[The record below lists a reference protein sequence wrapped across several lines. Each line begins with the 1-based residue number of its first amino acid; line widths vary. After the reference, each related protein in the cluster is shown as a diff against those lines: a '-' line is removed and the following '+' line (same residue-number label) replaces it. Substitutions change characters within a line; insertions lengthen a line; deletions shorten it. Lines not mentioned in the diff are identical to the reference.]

1 MSEENFVMHKTKNEP
16 LLRIEKLEV
25 VYHHVSTAIQG
36 VSLDVNKNQ
45 IVALLGVNGAG
56 KTTTLRA
63 ISGFLGVDDAKV
75 TEGVIEF
82 SGEKIQNQ
90 APHLITK
97 KGVVLV
103 PERDKVFENLTVE
116 ENLEVCVPHNGGKGK
131 RKDLMDQIFQY
142 FPVLAKTKNRLGG
155 YLSGGERQML
165 ALATALLCKP
175 KLLLIDELSQGLAP
189 LIVEELLSLI
199 KVIRDEQQ
207 VTVLLV
213 EQNAMAAL
221 EVAEYGYIME
231 NGRIVFAADPQR
243 LRNHQDIQEFYLG
256 QGERETRR
264 SYRDIK
270 QYRRSRRWYG

>member
-1 MSEENFVMHKTKNEP
+1 MPEAGDET
-16 LLRIEKLEV
+16 LLRVEKLEV
-25 VYHHVSTAIQG
+25 VYHHVSTAVQG
-36 VSLDVNKNQ
+36 VSFEVNKNQ

-75 TEGVIEF
+75 TEGIIEF
-82 SGEKIQNQ
+82 FGEKIQNQ

-116 ENLEVCVPHNGGKGK
+116 ENLDVSVPHNEGKGK
-131 RKDLMDQIFQY
+131 RKELMDQIFHY
-142 FPVLAKTKNRLGG
+142 FPILSKTKTRLGG

-165 ALATALLCKP
+165 AIATALLCKP

-189 LIVEELLSLI
+189 LIVEELLGLI
-199 KVIRDEQQ
+199 KIIRDEQQ
-207 VTVLLV
+207 VTVFLV

-221 EVAEYGYIME
+221 EIAEYGYIME
-231 NGRIVFAADPQR
+231 NGRIVFDGDPQR

-256 QGERETRR
+256 QGDRETRR

>member
-1 MSEENFVMHKTKNEP
+1 MPKKTNEP
-16 LLRIEKLEV
+16 LLRVEKLEV
-25 VYHHVSTAIQG
+25 VYHHVSIAIQG
-36 VSLDVNKNQ
+36 VSFDVKENQ

-75 TEGVIEF
+75 TEGVIEL

-116 ENLEVCVPHNGGKGK
+116 ENLEVCVPHNGGKAK
-131 RKDLMDQIFQY
+131 RKDLMDQIFNY
-142 FPVLAKTKNRLGG
+142 FPILTKTKNRLGG

-189 LIVEELLSLI
+189 LIVEELLGLI

-221 EVAEYGYIME
+221 EIAEYGYIME
-231 NGRIVFAADPQR
+231 NGRIVFDGDPQR
-243 LRNHQDIQEFYLG
+243 LKNHQDIQEFYLG

>member
-1 MSEENFVMHKTKNEP
+1 MYKAEDET

-25 VYHHVSTAIQG
+25 VYHHISTAVQG
-36 VSLDVNKNQ
+36 VSLKVNKNQ

-56 KTTTLRA
+56 KSTTLRA
-63 ISGFLGVDDAKV
+63 VSGFLGVDDAKV
-75 TEGVIEF
+75 TEGFIEF
-82 SGEKIQNQ
+82 AGEKIHNQ
-90 APHLITK
+90 PPHLITK

-116 ENLEVCVPHNGGKGK
+116 ENLEACTSDNGDKIS
-131 RKDLMDQIFQY
+131 RKTLMDQIFDY
-142 FPVLAKTKNRLGG
+142 FPVLAKTRSRLSG

-165 ALATALLCKP
+165 AIATALLCRP

-189 LIVEELLSLI
+189 LIVEELLNLI
-199 KVIRDEQQ
+199 KIIRDEQK
-207 VTVLLV
+207 VTVLIV
-213 EQNAMAAL
+213 EQNALAAL

-231 NGRIVFAADPQR
+231 NGRIVFAGDPKR

-256 QGERETRR
+256 QGDRESRK

>member
-1 MSEENFVMHKTKNEP
+1 MSEENFVMHKTKNKP

-63 ISGFLGVDDAKV
+63 ISGFLGVDDARV

-142 FPVLAKTKNRLGG
+142 FPILAKTKNRLGG

-231 NGRIVFAADPQR
+231 NGRIVFAADSQR

>member
-1 MSEENFVMHKTKNEP
+1 MPQAVNQT
-16 LLRIEKLEV
+16 LLRVEKLEV

-36 VSLDVNKNQ
+36 VSFDVNENQ
-45 IVALLGVNGAG
+45 IVALLGANGAG

-63 ISGFLGVDDAKV
+63 ISGFLGVDDARV
-75 TEGVIEF
+75 TEGVIEL
-82 SGEKIQNQ
+82 SGEKIQNL

-116 ENLEVCVPHNGGKGK
+116 ENLEVCVPHNGGKAK
-131 RKDLMDQIFQY
+131 RKDLMDQIFNY
-142 FPVLAKTKNRLGG
+142 FPILTKTKNRLGG

-189 LIVEELLSLI
+189 LIVEELLGLI

-221 EVAEYGYIME
+221 EIAEYGYIME
-231 NGRIVFAADPQR
+231 NGRIVFDGDPQR
-243 LRNHQDIQEFYLG
+243 LKNHQDIQEFYLG

-264 SYRDIK
+264 NYRDIK

>member
-1 MSEENFVMHKTKNEP
+1 
-16 LLRIEKLEV
+16 V

-36 VSLDVNKNQ
+36 VSFEVHKNQ

-75 TEGVIEF
+75 TEGVIEL
-82 SGEKIQNQ
+82 SGKKIQNQ

-116 ENLEVCVPHNGGKGK
+116 ENLEVCVPHNGGKAK
-131 RKDLMDQIFQY
+131 RRDLMDQIFRY
-142 FPVLAKTKNRLGG
+142 FPILAKSKNRLGG

-165 ALATALLCKP
+165 ALASALLCKP

-199 KVIRDEQQ
+199 KVIRDEQG
-207 VTVLLV
+207 
-213 EQNAMAAL
+213 NC
-221 EVAEYGYIME
+221 
-231 NGRIVFAADPQR
+231 
-243 LRNHQDIQEFYLG
+243 
-256 QGERETRR
+256 
-264 SYRDIK
+264 
-270 QYRRSRRWYG
+270 

>member
-1 MSEENFVMHKTKNEP
+1 MSEENFVMHKTKNKP